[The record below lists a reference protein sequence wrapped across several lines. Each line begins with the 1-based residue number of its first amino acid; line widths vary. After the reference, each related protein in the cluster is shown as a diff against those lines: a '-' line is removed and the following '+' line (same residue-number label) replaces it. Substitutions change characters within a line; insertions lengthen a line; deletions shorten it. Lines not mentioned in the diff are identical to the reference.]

1 MRAREGGERKEV
13 DTVGEV
19 RGGRQSESRGE
30 RSVGSQSERKET
42 VRREGDRVRG
52 EGK

>member
-30 RSVGSQSERKET
+30 RERQSER
-42 VRREGDRVRG
+42 REG
-52 EGK
+52 EES